1 MFCEPTFRGK
11 LTQEMTNKRDLIG
24 SQKRAN
30 QRLSM
35 ILGAI
40 SELSRIPG
48 RVCDSWTHTPNTL
61 SQTKWLVRPRPRAF
75 PSPPRPGRRRRTR
88 TARDSRRRDHATR
101 LPFLDFLRFRVTKKP
116 PPLTPSSPFHVKR
129 QARAIFL
136 PVSAASAVRPAACP
150 PAACPACPPALPS
163 T

>member
-1 MFCEPTFRGK
+1 MFCEPTFSGK
-11 LTQEMTNKRDLIG
+11 LTQEMTSKRDLIG

-35 ILGAI
+35 ILEAI
-40 SELSRIPG
+40 SES
-48 RVCDSWTHTPNTL
+48 T
-61 SQTKWLVRPRPRAF
+61 PRAF
-75 PSPPRPGRRRRTR
+75 LGTPSGDPHTQHSQPNKMAGASTPARVSFPVASRSKTPRTHRARFPLSRTNPV
-88 TARDSRRRDHATR
+88 AFS
-101 LPFLDFLRFRVTKKP
+101 FDFLRFRVTKKP